1 MAKVSSIGRGLM
13 KHAPWVAIVLAVY
26 QYYKEAGGI
35 EGFLFDIK
43 NLNMDTLQAGWQKV
57 GIAIAC
63 FVGAEKL
70 AKYVPGQTRYL
81 VKAVLYY
88 FGASML
94 LDLLQSMYTPAVI
107 TQGGAAVEVRAY

>member
-43 NLNMDTLQAGWQKV
+43 N
-57 GIAIAC
+57 
-63 FVGAEKL
+63 
-70 AKYVPGQTRYL
+70 
-81 VKAVLYY
+81 
-88 FGASML
+88 
-94 LDLLQSMYTPAVI
+94 
-107 TQGGAAVEVRAY
+107 